1 MWLYQVFSCSMR
13 DLVPWPG
20 IEPRPPALGTQSLS
34 HWTTRKVPQLF
45 FLKLTIL
52 VAVCGGG
59 GCWRPSSLLL
69 GLLWADIF
77 LISSSKLYKTIIC
90 SDKGAIEVAVCW
102 SLSRVRLFVT
112 PWTVARQA
120 LLSMGFSR
128 QEYWSGL
135 PFPSPVRKFEVS
147 EVKSLSHV
155 RLVATPWTVAYQV
168 APSMGFSRQEYWSGL
183 PFPSPSSSRD
193 VFKNNNNFK
202 NKRALKMSDIFDHL

>member
-1 MWLYQVFSCSMR
+1 MQLSIKKNIFMWLYQVFSCSMQ

-34 HWTTRKVPQLF
+34 HWNTGKVPQLLC
-45 FLKLTIL
+45 LKLTIL

-90 SDKGAIEVAVCW
+90 SDKGTIEVAVCW
-102 SLSRVRLFVT
+102 SLNRVRLFVT

-120 LLSMGFSR
+120 LLSWDSQGKNVGVGSYSFLQGIFLTQGSNV
-128 QEYWSGL
+128 G
-135 PFPSPVRKFEVS
+135 
-147 EVKSLSHV
+147 LSH
-155 RLVATPWTVAYQV
+155 W
-168 APSMGFSRQEYWSGL
+168 RQIL
-183 PFPSPSSSRD
+183 C
-193 VFKNNNNFK
+193 
-202 NKRALKMSDIFDHL
+202 H